1 MNFKS
6 VATKSIALCSCSI
19 FALSTY
25 AATWSLTANSQV
37 GFHIDSLGIN
47 IVKGQ
52 FQKVQ
57 SQLDFDINTP
67 QSASTQ
73 FVMDVNSLSIS
84 KSSLKNMIMGQDLF
98 YAEKYPTASFKSTSF
113 KPLANHQYLILGQLT
128 LRNVVKPVTFKAT
141 IKPHSNDP
149 KLLDFTSSTT
159 IKRSDF
165 GMKKAIG
172 GVGEKVNIQVS
183 GQWKAK

>member
-6 VATKSIALCSCSI
+6 AAIKSIALCIGSI
-19 FALSTY
+19 FALSTS
-25 AATWSLTANSQV
+25 ATTWSLSANSQV
-37 GFHIDSLGIN
+37 GFHIDSLGVN

-52 FQKVQ
+52 FQKFQ
-57 SQLDFDINTP
+57 SQLDFDVDRP
-67 QSASTQ
+67 QVASTQ

-84 KSSLKNMIMGQDLF
+84 KSSLKNMMMGQDLF

-128 LRNVVKPVTFKAT
+128 LRNVTKPVTFNAT

-149 KLLDFTSSTT
+149 KLLDFNASTV

-165 GMKKAIG
+165 GMKKALG
-172 GVGEKVNIQVS
+172 GVGEKVNIQVA

>member
-6 VATKSIALCSCSI
+6 VTMKSIVFCSGSI

-37 GFHIDSLGIN
+37 GFKIESMGVT

-52 FQKVQ
+52 FQKFQ
-57 SQLDFDINTP
+57 SQLDFDVNNP
-67 QSASTQ
+67 QAASTQ
-73 FVMDVNSLSIS
+73 FVMNVDSLSIN

-98 YAEKYPTASFKSTSF
+98 YAEKYPTASFKSISF
-113 KPLANHQYLILGQLT
+113 KPLTDHKYLILGQLT
-128 LRNVVKPVTFKAT
+128 LRNVTKPVTFNAT
-141 IKPHSNDP
+141 IKPDPNNP
-149 KLLDFTSSTT
+149 KLMDFKSSTT

-165 GMKKAIG
+165 GMKKALG
-172 GVGEKVNIQVS
+172 GVGENVNIQVS

>member
-25 AATWSLTANSQV
+25 AATWSLIANSQV
-37 GFHIDSLGIN
+37 GFHIDSLGVN

-52 FQKVQ
+52 FQKFQ

-128 LRNVVKPVTFKAT
+128 LRSVTKPVTFKAT